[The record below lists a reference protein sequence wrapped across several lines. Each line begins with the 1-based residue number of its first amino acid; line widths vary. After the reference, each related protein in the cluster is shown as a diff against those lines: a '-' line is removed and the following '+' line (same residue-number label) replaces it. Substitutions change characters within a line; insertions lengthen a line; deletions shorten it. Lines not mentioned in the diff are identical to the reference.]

1 MSPELAATIWIGV
14 GGALGG
20 VTRYAID
27 NLLTRIA
34 GNKFPWGTLV
44 VNVVGCFLIGYLG
57 EPALTSMSFS
67 ALPGARFLIAIGVFG
82 GFTTFSFFSMQTFE
96 LLQNGRIVRA
106 LLYAAGSIFLCLSAT
121 ALGLYAAGFGAPT
134 PA

>member
-1 MSPELAATIWIGV
+1 MSPEIAATIWVAV

-20 VTRYAID
+20 IARYAID
-27 NLLTRIA
+27 NLLTRLA
-34 GNKFPWGTLV
+34 GNNFRWGTLV

-57 EPALTSMSFS
+57 EPALTSMPFP
-67 ALPGARFLIAIGVFG
+67 ALPDARFLIAIGVFG

-96 LLQNGRIVRA
+96 LLQQGRVVRA
-106 LLYAAGSIFLCLSAT
+106 LLYVACSIFLCLGAT
-121 ALGLYAAGFGAPT
+121 ALGLYTAGFGAPA